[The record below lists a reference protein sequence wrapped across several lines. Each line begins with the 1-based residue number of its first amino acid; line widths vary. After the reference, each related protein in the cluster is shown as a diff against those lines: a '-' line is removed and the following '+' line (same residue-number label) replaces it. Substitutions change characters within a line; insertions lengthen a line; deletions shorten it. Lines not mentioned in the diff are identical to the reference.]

1 MFLDCVFTIW
11 FTQCGCVWFTL
22 AVPCPC
28 HAPTLPCFSR
38 NGIERLSRDSLWAAC
53 PACGSFRLPRDVP
66 RRLSEAGG
74 QCETK
79 HRSSWTRKRAAA
91 AARYKK
97 DNLLSRCTSSSDISG
112 YHVDFHEG
120 HGTIGACWARHGTW
134 ELMHSMA
141 GERHGWGM
149 GTACCMWIGLKE
161 SNRCQWP
168 WLSYCHSPQVE
179 VRYSFLDWFPERH
192 HYSQLP

>member
-1 MFLDCVFTIW
+1 MSDSR
-11 FTQCGCVWFTL
+11 
-22 AVPCPC
+22 
-28 HAPTLPCFSR
+28 LPCR
-38 NGIERLSRDSLWAAC
+38 AHAMLVNERHRTSVERRPVGCL
-53 PACGSFRLPRDVP
+53 PAFGSFRLPRDVP
-66 RRLSEAGG
+66 QRLLSEAGG

-79 HRSSWTRKRAAA
+79 HRSSWTRKRAV

-97 DNLLSRCTSSSDISG
+97 DYLLSRWTSSSGISG
-112 YHVDFHEG
+112 YHADFHEG

-141 GERHGWGM
+141 GERHGRGM
-149 GTACCMWIGLKE
+149 GTACCVWIGLKE

-179 VRYSFLDWFPERH
+179 VRYSFLGWFPERN